1 MKKILIL
8 LAAICCC
15 GCSNDIPKTREQA
28 FITKT
33 NFIGPIDERIAAF
46 HIEKE
51 AKELIENRLK
61 RLKNV
66 KRDYHKGLTPS
77 YCYGWT
83 GKTWTNENTGEQEE
97 EVYKFKLTQI

>member
-33 NFIGPIDERIAAF
+33 NFSGFTDERIYVFHLEYDGHEYIAF
-46 HIEKE
+46 KQFRGVFGGITHSPDCHCK
-51 AKELIENRLK
+51 KK
-61 RLKNV
+61 
-66 KRDYHKGLTPS
+66 
-77 YCYGWT
+77 
-83 GKTWTNENTGEQEE
+83 
-97 EVYKFKLTQI
+97 